1 MLAVYVVHV
10 NASMWVCGYGSM
22 CVCVCVAVYM
32 YMCIY
37 STCMLLPSVC
47 VWMSQKVSLL
57 RLV

>member
-47 VWMSQKVSLL
+47 VWMS
-57 RLV
+57 